1 MTDYSYRLWLA
12 FLIIVALGA
21 CATVDEPKQTGFLS
35 DYSKLERDT
44 DGQWRYSGPKT
55 GEYSMFYIE
64 PVAILFEQKE
74 DPEFS
79 PDELEELKKYLVVRL
94 SQRLS
99 EDDGYEVVFGPGPG
113 VASFR
118 MGITDV
124 DGSIAALNLSIYTR
138 VTGAGLGGI
147 AAEGEL
153 VDSVTGEQL
162 AAAIRWGSGSRVMG
176 RGTQVLKGEI
186 SKLADAKG
194 VIDRWAKD
202 MRKRIDAAHA
212 RAR

>member
-1 MTDYSYRLWLA
+1 MTDYPYRLCLT
-12 FLIIVALGA
+12 FLVIVAVGA
-21 CATVDEPKQTGFLS
+21 CATVDEPEQTGFLS

-55 GEYSMFYIE
+55 GEFSKFYIE

-79 PDELEELKKYLVVRL
+79 PDELEELKTHLVVRL
-94 SQRLS
+94 TERLT
-99 EDDGYEVVFGPGPG
+99 EDDGYEVVSGPGPG

-124 DGSIAALNLSIYTR
+124 DGSIAALNLSVYTR

-153 VDSVTGEQL
+153 IDSMTGEQL
-162 AAAIRWGSGSRVMG
+162 AAAIRWGSGSRIMG
-176 RGTQVLKGEI
+176 RGTQVLKGEV

-194 VIDRWAKD
+194 VFDRWAKD

-212 RAR
+212 RTQ